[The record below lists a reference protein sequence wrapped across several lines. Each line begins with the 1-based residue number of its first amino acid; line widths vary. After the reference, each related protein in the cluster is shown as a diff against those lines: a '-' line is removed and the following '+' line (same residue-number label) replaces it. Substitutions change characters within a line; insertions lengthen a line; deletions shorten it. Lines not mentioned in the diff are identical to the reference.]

1 MSDTP
6 LTQPHHSTDCGF
18 SSNDA
23 DWQACP
29 HGTLTGLAARQRS
42 RVVRRRL
49 SNGVAV
55 LAGCLL
61 LLAPVLLMR
70 NVTDPAP
77 VNQPYG
83 GLSCHE
89 VVERMDAFF
98 AASLQ
103 APFRQRVLKHL
114 NDCPSCQR
122 QYQRTANELQVEIAS
137 LPTQVDLRNR
147 AYEAGP
153 SQFAVSGN

>member
-1 MSDTP
+1 M
-6 LTQPHHSTDCGF
+6 
-18 SSNDA
+18 
-23 DWQACP
+23 
-29 HGTLTGLAARQRS
+29 
-42 RVVRRRL
+42 
-49 SNGVAV
+49 

-70 NVTDPAP
+70 GVTDPAS

-83 GLSCHE
+83 GLSCLE
-89 VVERMDAFF
+89 VIERMDAFF
-98 AASLQ
+98 AASLE

-114 NDCPSCQR
+114 DACPRCLH

-147 AYEAGP
+147 AYEAGQ
-153 SQFAVSGN
+153 SQFAVNGN